1 MAWGSGKASNA
12 TRKKAY
18 EGSLAGVA
26 YSGTDDMYVDT
37 KTNQRYDKNSKEY
50 QKYRQAQTDLE
61 SLGGTYD
68 PGAGGYDWSAY
79 NNLYNGGQVSGTPA
93 PTPETPAS
101 ESPVD
106 PGAETPADSGT
117 DSGTGIDSNV
127 TSVTDPVTGTPV
139 YTPVPTDVTG
149 AIESM
154 WNNII
159 GQTTKRWQD
168 QQGALEQR
176 ANAQRIG
183 SAANFSR
190 SGLSSLGGAAA
201 AAGAQGFNDYA
212 QVVSDAYSNYGN
224 EMTGLERSKANDMAT
239 AMVNYAN
246 DLFQQ
251 GKITAEELNRI
262 SEEARKKIEDTGAG
276 AESTGGTTG
285 TGSGTGGVGGTN
297 PDTGA
302 PIPGSDGTYNPDD
315 IESSAT
321 STTPNGSP
329 RVSEADN
336 PALYNQMAMLTG
348 EIWSSDIVSD
358 SYMTDLLNTMGLGL
372 TDFNLMAENVF
383 SDFVASQGRAPSKAE
398 LKATLADEMGAV
410 MKGWNW
416 GAQGYNEGAYS
427 SDAQYD
433 WLTFQGQYDQNLI
446 DKYNWNEYGDVSG
459 YGENG
464 LVGGALGGKSLGSQE
479 IEQELGIPQGSV
491 NLAYQAWQALGGQ
504 GQMDMGN
511 MRGILG
517 TLMDFQNY
525 YGRAPSPK
533 ELANAV
539 QGYLFSDSDTAVP
552 GAGGSKFYGKDNW
565 DRQIQP
571 GNFGQSQVI
580 LTNKHN
586 GQTYTISSMD
596 QKVRDSRGNV
606 VDIKIEDLLR

>member
-1 MAWGSGKASNA
+1 MAWGGSKASA
-12 TRKKAY
+12 DKRKSAY
-18 EGSLAGVA
+18 ESHLAGIA

-68 PGAGGYDWSAY
+68 PGAGGYDWTAY
-79 NNLYNGGQVSGTPA
+79 NNLYNGGLASGTPA
-93 PTPETPAS
+93 PETPAP

-117 DSGTGIDSNV
+117 DSGTGTDSNV

-149 AIESM
+149 AIETM
-154 WNNII
+154 WNDII

-276 AESTGGTTG
+276 TDGTGGTTD
-285 TGSGTGGVGGTN
+285 TGSGTGGTGGTN

-315 IESSAT
+315 VESSAT
-321 STTPNGSP
+321 NTTPNGGP

-358 SYMTDLLNTMGLGL
+358 PYMTDLLNTMGIGL

-383 SDFVASQGRAPSKAE
+383 SDYVAANGRAPSKAE
-398 LKATLADEMGAV
+398 LKAALADEMGAV

-416 GAQGYNEGAYS
+416 GAQGYNDGAYS
-427 SDAQYD
+427 SDAQHD
-433 WLTFQGQYDQNLI
+433 WLTFQGSYDQNSI
-446 DKYNWNEYGDVSG
+446 DQWGSWNQYGDPTNARWSG
-459 YGENG
+459 TMFVDPATGAG
-464 LVGGALGGKSLGSQE
+464 LSAWQIESGLGVPEGSMK
-479 IEQELGIPQGSV
+479 IV
-491 NLAYQAWQALGGQ
+491 DQAWQALGGAP
-504 GQMDMGN
+504 GGLDLGN
-511 MRGILG
+511 IKGLLG

-525 YGRAPSPK
+525 YGRAPTGK
-533 ELANAV
+533 ELANAIR
-539 QGYLFSDSDTAVP
+539 GYLFSST
-552 GAGGSKFYGKDNW
+552 S
-565 DRQIQP
+565 
-571 GNFGQSQVI
+571 
-580 LTNKHN
+580 
-586 GQTYTISSMD
+586 
-596 QKVRDSRGNV
+596 
-606 VDIKIEDLLR
+606 